1 MLIPRQFRRLCVQPL
16 RYVDRKVMLYPV
28 GERQPQYLVIDPEGP
43 IDLENVTIPYLP
55 GEQEVV
61 LINNG
66 TLVHVSAVTAN
77 KVTCR
82 LSTSQDRREK
92 STLDLPVKRAFTLFC
107 VGCHSFY

>member
-1 MLIPRQFRRLCVQPL
+1 
-16 RYVDRKVMLYPV
+16 MLYPV

-77 KVTCR
+77 KVTGYPLR
-82 LSTSQDRREK
+82 KIAGRNTRWTYQSREP
-92 STLDLPVKRAFTLFC
+92 SHYSVLDVIRSIEYEKHLRD
-107 VGCHSFY
+107 FYLHGYQ